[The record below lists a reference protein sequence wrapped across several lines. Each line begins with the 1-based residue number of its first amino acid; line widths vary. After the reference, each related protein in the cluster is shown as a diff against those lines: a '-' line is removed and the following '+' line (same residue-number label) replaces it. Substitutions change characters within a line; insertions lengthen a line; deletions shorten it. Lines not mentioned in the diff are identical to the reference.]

1 MTVSRTPSE
10 LRAAALVLEQAA
22 ELAGTLDELRLRLT
36 EALEHGDV
44 DALRRLL
51 AGPLLV
57 AARGTLERVAGPEL
71 AAEVAS

>member
-1 MTVSRTPSE
+1 MTVGRTPSE
-10 LRAAALVLEQAA
+10 LRETARLLEQSA

-36 EALEHGDV
+36 EALEAGDV

-57 AARGTLERVAGPEL
+57 AARGTLDRIASPSLEGG
-71 AAEVAS
+71 AA

>member
-1 MTVSRTPSE
+1 VTPAERASE
-10 LRAAALVLEQAA
+10 LRETARLLEQSA

-57 AARGTLERVAGPEL
+57 AARGTLDRL
-71 AAEVAS
+71 ASPTEGT